1 MQKPSRAES
10 QEAQIKIL
18 KNTGAHTYVAFA
30 FGFPLLEIHH
40 TVPILWQPLFR
51 VAQFSDSKQ
60 QVRCKHRLCL
70 VNCFAPSNQQPT
82 KFFPNV
88 GTGAN
93 CKPFPTVPGKGLRQ
107 RSPFA
112 ISTWRHPNYL
122 KHAAELRTDHKWLVM
137 KCEEFATNVTV
148 EFQVSP
154 ALDMSWHG
162 KRFLAI

>member
-10 QEAQIKIL
+10 QEAQIKML

-60 QVRCKHRLCL
+60 QVSCKHRLCL

-82 KFFPNV
+82 NFFPKCWNW
-88 GTGAN
+88 
-93 CKPFPTVPGKGLRQ
+93 CKLQTLPTVPGKGLRQ
-107 RSPFA
+107 RSPSRYRLGGTR
-112 ISTWRHPNYL
+112 ITSNTQPSY
-122 KHAAELRTDHKWLVM
+122 
-137 KCEEFATNVTV
+137 
-148 EFQVSP
+148 
-154 ALDMSWHG
+154 ALIINGW
-162 KRFLAI
+162 